1 MNVVVMNDVSR
12 EQRPAHDWPTAITW
26 ILCQPDDGRR
36 WSARLVD
43 DHRAAVGQVCFVMRT
58 ANGQLEAFVR
68 RATESGY
75 FRFEPSRDPNI
86 TDRLMAGEDV

>member
-1 MNVVVMNDVSR
+1 
-12 EQRPAHDWPTAITW
+12 
-26 ILCQPDDGRR
+26 
-36 WSARLVD
+36 
-43 DHRAAVGQVCFVMRT
+43 MRT